1 MKKKYVKPS
10 MQVYDIKGT
19 PRILQSSNPGGGH
32 FNYIPGQAEDEKQL
46 A

>member
-19 PRILQSSNPGGGH
+19 PRILTTSGGGGMG
-32 FNYIPGQAEDEKQL
+32 YVPGLAEDEKQL